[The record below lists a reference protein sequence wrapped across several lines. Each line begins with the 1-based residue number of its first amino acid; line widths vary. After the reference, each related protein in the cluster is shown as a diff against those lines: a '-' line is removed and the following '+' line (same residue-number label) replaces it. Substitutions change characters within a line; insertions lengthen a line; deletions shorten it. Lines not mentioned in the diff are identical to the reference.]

1 MAFTYYFFKGV
12 DDLLQIHKYLRDLN
26 KKELSTLGQV
36 LGLSHATV
44 TNRREGSS
52 ASEYC
57 DNILVAWLL
66 GQDRVLKSGKPSWRT
81 LIRALRSNHL
91 RHNGI
96 ADKIEREMFLH
107 QGKGTTLL

>member
-1 MAFTYYFFKGV
+1 M
-12 DDLLQIHKYLRDLN
+12 DDLLQIHKYLGDLN
-26 KKELSTLGQV
+26 KREVSTLGQV
-36 LGLSHATV
+36 LGLSRATV
-44 TNRREGSS
+44 NNSQEGSTVS
-52 ASEYC
+52 VYC

-66 GQDRVLKSGKPSWRT
+66 GQDQVLKSGKPSWRT
-81 LIRALRSNHL
+81 LIRALRSDHL

>member
-1 MAFTYYFFKGV
+1 M
-12 DDLLQIHKYLRDLN
+12 DDLLQIHKYFGDLN
-26 KKELSTLGQV
+26 KRELSTLGQV

-44 TNRREGSS
+44 TNSQEGSTVS
-52 ASEYC
+52 YC

-66 GQDRVLKSGKPSWRT
+66 GQDQVLKSGKPSWRT

-91 RHNGI
+91 CHNGI
-96 ADKIEREMFLH
+96 ADKIEREMFMH